1 MYEACADQRRIGR
14 KPIILLSLVGFT
26 LSGAW
31 VAGVLALGQAIPVQ
45 LVLFS
50 PAFFVIGGGSCVVV
64 SALYSAVSDVAD
76 EDTRCVYPAE
86 LCRSH
91 YSLLQKD
98 RF

>member
-76 EDTRCVYPAE
+76 EDTRCVYPA
-86 LCRSH
+86 
-91 YSLLQKD
+91 
-98 RF
+98 